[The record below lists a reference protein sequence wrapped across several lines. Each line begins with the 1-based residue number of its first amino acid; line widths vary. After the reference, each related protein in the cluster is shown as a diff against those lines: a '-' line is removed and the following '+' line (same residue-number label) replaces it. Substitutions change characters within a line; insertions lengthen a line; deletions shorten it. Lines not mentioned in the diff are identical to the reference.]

1 MPHVLI
7 TGAADGIG
15 KALALEFAK
24 ANDVRLTLVDI
35 NGDGLKAVA
44 VSISAASKSTKTNC
58 ISCNLGNAAEVEELL
73 GKAEAKLGPVDV
85 LINNAGIMRVGR
97 MHQMDIKTADLML
110 QLDLLTPLRLTH
122 YALGGMIERGHG
134 VVVNIASMAG
144 ITVTP
149 GCTYYGAVKA
159 GLGHA
164 TESLKIELKCT
175 GVAAISVYP
184 GPVETALEKG
194 ARAEIEESFATKV
207 LPVGKP
213 HKLAKLIRKA
223 VEKGQSSK
231 IIYPAGYGI
240 AAEIPG
246 LINRGLSRISPQPK
260 H

>member
-15 KALALEFAK
+15 KALAHEFAK
-24 ANDVRLTLVDI
+24 AKNTCLSLVDI
-35 NGDGLKAVA
+35 NGDGLAAVA
-44 VSISAASKSTKTNC
+44 VALSSETQYITA
-58 ISCNLGNAAEVEELL
+58 NLGDPKAVEGLLSEAEN
-73 GKAEAKLGPVDV
+73 GFGPVDV

-122 YALGGMIERGHG
+122 YALTSMLERKQG
-134 VVVNIASMAG
+134 VVVNVASMAG

-149 GCTYYGAVKA
+149 GCAYYGAVKA

-164 TESLKIELKCT
+164 TESLKIELKDT
-175 GVAAISVYP
+175 GVSAISVYP

-213 HKLAKLIRKA
+213 ATLAKLIRKA
-223 VEKGQSSK
+223 VERGESDK
-231 IIYPAGYGI
+231 IIYPAAYGI